1 MRDLTHA
8 HRVATS
14 SNGFAIEGHAPI
26 SLQPAKFSP
35 QTAQGPLGQIAAF
48 LEQALLTSKSY
59 PRRLGEQKSLVLAAA
74 IPAAAAEVS
83 RDSYREAV
91 EPVCK
96 VNTEA
101 NERIFAGVRAE
112 VKSGKLKPASV
123 QFEKAARALRGT
135 LGQLKPL
142 PRPPADVQRLAHWF
156 AEIEKEI
163 SLFKATAAKLRGGN
177 KSAAEKMVVRLTSQA
192 ERANAVVVPFQFR
205 YCRLEP
211 SRFT

>member
-1 MRDLTHA
+1 
-8 HRVATS
+8 V
-14 SNGFAIEGHAPI
+14 FARASIG
-26 SLQPAKFSP
+26 
-35 QTAQGPLGQIAAF
+35 AAA
-48 LEQALLTSKSY
+48 LAAALLTL
-59 PRRLGEQKSLVLAAA
+59 PGPLL
-74 IPAAAAEVS
+74 AAEVS

-112 VKSGKLKPASV
+112 VKKGKLKPASV
-123 QFEKAARALRGT
+123 QFEKAARALRET
-135 LGQLKPL
+135 LGQLKPV

-156 AEIEKEI
+156 AEIEKEV
-163 SLFKATAAKLRGGN
+163 SLFKATAAKLRTGD